1 MVVQGYHLLP
11 PVYLVSGWR
20 GPAAARRRTAQLVA
34 GRALGHIV
42 TSISIHRALATSRS
56 SSS

>member
-11 PVYLVSGWR
+11 TVYLYLVSGWR

-42 TSISIHRALATSRS
+42 TSISIHRALATSS
-56 SSS
+56 